1 VLTVLGIL
9 LAVFVLEGPWRIV
22 AVVAGLTLD
31 TAENVGLLWWS
42 RRRRAAVG
50 VETLVGQT
58 AVVVTACRP
67 RGHVRVAGEQWQAEC
82 AEGADPGERVV
93 VVEVHGLLLT
103 VRPHAVE

>member
-1 VLTVLGIL
+1 VLTVLSIV

-58 AVVVTACRP
+58 AVVVTVCRP
-67 RGHVRVAGEQWQAEC
+67 RGQVRVAGELWQAEC
-82 AEGADPGERVV
+82 VEGADPGEGVDVV
-93 VVEVHGLLLT
+93 AVHGLLLT
-103 VRPHAVE
+103 VRPRAVE

>member
-1 VLTVLGIL
+1 MLTVLAII

-31 TAENVGLLWWS
+31 MAENVGLLWWS

-50 VETLVGQT
+50 VETLVGRT

-67 RGHVRVAGEQWQAEC
+67 RGQVRVAGELWQAEC
-82 AEGADPGERVV
+82 ADGADPGARVDV
-93 VVEVHGLLLT
+93 VAVHGLLLT
-103 VRPHAVE
+103 VSLADE

>member
-1 VLTVLGIL
+1 VITVVAIL

-31 TAENVGLLWWS
+31 MAENVGLLWWS

-50 VETLVGQT
+50 VETLVGRT

-67 RGHVRVAGEQWQAEC
+67 RGQVRVAGELWQAEC
-82 AEGADPGERVV
+82 AEGADPGERVEV
-93 VVEVHGLLLT
+93 VAVDGLLLD
-103 VRPHAVE
+103 VRRIAAE

>member
-1 VLTVLGIL
+1 VLTVIAIL

-31 TAENVGLLWWS
+31 MAENVGLLWWS

-67 RGHVRVAGEQWQAEC
+67 RGQVRVAGELWQAEC
-82 AEGADPGERVV
+82 AADADPGERVDV
-93 VVEVHGLLLT
+93 VAVHGLLLT
-103 VRPHAVE
+103 VRRRAVE